1 MLLWIL
7 RLAAHFLILELTVNK
22 KVVHPQSILKHTESV
37 GCDNFVLSNFFSWT
51 CTQASSCWIADRSTD
66 FLQTLCTSQAISQ
79 GIWAMA
85 RLGFKPSSH
94 LLKTLA
100 SDVLYQIDKGNPM
113 HRQAVANVFWSLA
126 ALDFPMN
133 NTFYKQIMQT
143 IMAHAYRFRNVHFGQ
158 VATPIRLNYPARQKL
173 RSV

>member
-1 MLLWIL
+1 M
-7 RLAAHFLILELTVNK
+7 HPESILE
-22 KVVHPQSILKHTESV
+22 HTEIVDCENS
-37 GCDNFVLSNFFSWT
+37 VLSDCF
-51 CTQASSCWIADRSTD
+51 IAEHAFKPQVVESQRTWSTV
-66 FLQTLCTSQAISQ
+66 FLLTLYALQAISQ

-158 VATPIRLNYPARQKL
+158 VATQKTSSL
-173 RSV
+173 YTIQLL